1 MVRRLVAAAMLFSE
15 CGRVMQTLP
24 HAVFVFLDEFLLVVL
39 IFHPV
44 LAWDDKIGC
53 DSTLWTRPAPK
64 KDKQDLVVLTQSH
77 IFVGVII
84 SQCKVA
90 LSDYCCDYELYK

>member
-1 MVRRLVAAAMLFSE
+1 MLYIHEMVRCLVAAAMPFSE

-44 LAWDDKIGC
+44 LTWDDKIGC

-64 KDKQDLVVLTQSH
+64 KKKKDYFCFDPVS
-77 IFVGVII
+77 
-84 SQCKVA
+84 
-90 LSDYCCDYELYK
+90 LSDNIKWL